1 MDVFNYPPAMG
12 LLAKLFPINPW
23 SVGRLLDD
31 IHEVALFARDI
42 GPKVED
48 LGARYETLAQ
58 SFLGLAGRLDQ
69 LIGQVVKVTG
79 PLESAVER
87 VGRIM
92 PRLTPRD
99 PEIES

>member
-1 MDVFNYPPAMG
+1 MG
-12 LLAKLFPINPW
+12 LLATLFPINPW

-31 IHEVALFARDI
+31 IHEVAMFARDF
-42 GPKVED
+42 GPKIED
-48 LGARYETLAQ
+48 LGDRYETLAQ

-87 VGRIM
+87 VGRFM
-92 PRLTPRD
+92 PRIGPASTGD
-99 PEIES
+99 PES

>member
-1 MDVFNYPPAMG
+1 MG
-12 LLAKLFPINPW
+12 LLATLFPINPW
-23 SVGRLLDD
+23 TVGRLLDD
-31 IHEVALFARDI
+31 IHELAVFAREI
-42 GPKVED
+42 GPRVED
-48 LGARYETLAQ
+48 LGARYETLAG

-92 PRLTPRD
+92 PRLPRG
-99 PEIES
+99 PED